1 MEPMAEATPT
11 LPPLSIVALD
21 DDADFRQ
28 YIRGVLE
35 NEGAEGRTAAT
46 SAEFFA
52 MCEARLPDIVL
63 LDMKMGRE
71 SGAEVLEEI
80 RRRWPRM
87 CVIVVTGYP
96 SMESMR
102 EVFKREGGGVYD
114 YLAKP
119 FSVAE
124 LRRTLAAAA
133 AAHGLGMRPQD
144 RLRHEL
150 GRQIRLARTQ
160 RGWTLKD
167 LSEACGVSVSQISSI
182 ERGSH
187 LPSLESLIDVAAALE
202 QKASAWLDGAGF

>member
-1 MEPMAEATPT
+1 MAEATPT

-35 NEGAEGRTAAT
+35 NEGAEVRTAAT

-52 MCEARLPDIVL
+52 MCESRLPDIVL

-119 FSVAE
+119 FSLAE

-202 QKASAWLDGAGF
+202 RKASAWLDGAGF

>member
-1 MEPMAEATPT
+1 MTDPTPT

-35 NEGAEGRTAAT
+35 NEGAEVRVAAA

-80 RRRWPRM
+80 RRRWPKM

-187 LPSLESLIDVAAALE
+187 LPSLESLIDVATALE
-202 QKASAWLDGAGF
+202 QKPSVWLEGAGF